1 MDLIDMARSPRPTN
15 AAWLGALQDELDQ
28 VMTDRL
34 HKFLLAAAR
43 YGYRNLV
50 LGAWGCGAFGHDA
63 AAVAGYFYDVFSRRA
78 SRNILIPRFSPSCTT
93 RGS

>member
-1 MDLIDMARSPRPTN
+1 
-15 AAWLGALQDELDQ
+15 
-28 VMTDRL
+28 MTDRL

-63 AAVAGYFYDVFSRRA
+63 AAVAGYFYDVFFQKGLTEYFDTVVFAILHDEGKLNAFAEVFGGNITQISRREV
-78 SRNILIPRFSPSCTT
+78 P
-93 RGS
+93 